1 MIEVRGLTK
10 RYGAKIA
17 VDDLTF
23 GIEPGKVTGF
33 LGPNGAG
40 KTTTMRCIL
49 GLDYADKGTVTVDGK
64 VYPDLA
70 YPMRE
75 VGALLDAKA
84 VHGGRSA
91 YNHLLC
97 LAQTNN
103 LPRRR
108 VGEVLELVGL
118 SEVARK
124 RSKGFSLGMSQRLG
138 IAATML
144 GDPKVLMFDE
154 PVNGLDPEGILWIR
168 NLMKA
173 LASEGRTVF
182 VSSHLMS
189 EMEYTA
195 DHLIVIGRG
204 KLIADCSMSEFISR
218 SSGASVRVRTPMAE
232 ELIKAV
238 TAKGAVAATA
248 DDDAVEVRGLTA
260 AEVGDIAFE
269 QAIRLHELATVR
281 ASLEE
286 AFMELT
292 ASSVE
297 YRAET
302 AGRDHHHR
310 KRCLS
315 DGHRNHTR
323 ACGSSALPPAAGQA
337 GLRGAIASEF
347 TKIRSVRS
355 TYWTLGALFI
365 VSVGLGIAISAGTA
379 PTSPTTRATR
389 PGYDATQN
397 SLGVFFELGQLIIA
411 VIGAMVITSEYSTG
425 MIRTSLTAQPR
436 RGVVY
441 AAKAI
446 AFTAVTLVISLVTS
460 FVAFFAGQAM
470 LSGKGVAASLFHTV
484 TIPANANVNCQPDP
498 NGGPSCTATFSG
510 IDVIHPSTVLTA
522 IIGTALFVTLVALI
536 AYGVGSIVRHTA
548 GAIAIVVALLFIVP
562 IIEHLLPH
570 DWRNDIMRFLPDAAK
585 QVVAVT
591 VGGPVAHLWSAW
603 PQLGVTA
610 LWAAALV
617 GIGAYLFR
625 KRDA

>member
-49 GLDYADKGTVTVDGK
+49 GLDYADEGTVTVDGK

-108 VGEVLELVGL
+108 VNEVLELVGL

-173 LASEGRTVF
+173 LAAEGRTVF

-238 TAKGAVAATA
+238 TAKGAVAATG
-248 DDDAVEVRGLTA
+248 DEDAVEVRGLTA

-269 QAIRLHELATVR
+269 QAHPAARAGHGARLARRGVHGADREQRRVPGGDP
-281 ASLEE
+281 
-286 AFMELT
+286 
-292 ASSVE
+292 
-297 YRAET
+297 
-302 AGRDHHHR
+302 GRDHHHR

-315 DGHRNHTR
+315 DGHRNHPQRAARRRCRRPSAGR
-323 ACGSSALPPAAGQA
+323 ACA
-337 GLRGAIASEF
+337 GAIASEF
-347 TKIRSVRS
+347 TKLRSVRS

-365 VSVGLGIAISAGTA
+365 VSVGLGVAISAGIRP

-389 PGYDATQN
+389 PG
-397 SLGVFFELGQLIIA
+397 
-411 VIGAMVITSEYSTG
+411 STPP
-425 MIRTSLTAQPR
+425 RTRWARS
-436 RGVVY
+436 
-441 AAKAI
+441 
-446 AFTAVTLVISLVTS
+446 SS
-460 FVAFFAGQAM
+460 
-470 LSGKGVAASLFHTV
+470 SAS
-484 TIPANANVNCQPDP
+484 
-498 NGGPSCTATFSG
+498 
-510 IDVIHPSTVLTA
+510 
-522 IIGTALFVTLVALI
+522 
-536 AYGVGSIVRHTA
+536 
-548 GAIAIVVALLFIVP
+548 
-562 IIEHLLPH
+562 
-570 DWRNDIMRFLPDAAK
+570 
-585 QVVAVT
+585 
-591 VGGPVAHLWSAW
+591 
-603 PQLGVTA
+603 
-610 LWAAALV
+610 
-617 GIGAYLFR
+617 
-625 KRDA
+625 